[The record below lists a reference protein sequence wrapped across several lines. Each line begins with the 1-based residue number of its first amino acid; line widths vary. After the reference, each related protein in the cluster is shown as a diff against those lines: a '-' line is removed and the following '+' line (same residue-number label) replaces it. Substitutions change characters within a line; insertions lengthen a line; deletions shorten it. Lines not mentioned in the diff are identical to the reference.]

1 MRGTEA
7 AKLKNKQLTKPQAPN
22 TYMAG
27 PSEVTLA
34 MRRIEN
40 QLPNYRKKS
49 VFMLSSILSN
59 ASFQNQTFP
68 HRNLSG
74 FANNTF
80 TINF

>member
-1 MRGTEA
+1 
-7 AKLKNKQLTKPQAPN
+7 
-22 TYMAG
+22 MAG